1 MIQINRFLV
10 PSSAEDEWKAVRR
23 TGITATAVAK
33 AATPAGFKQFLEE
46 LESPVEVAD
55 TPFMKFGRDNES
67 WIVRS
72 LKNEYGVLP
81 NDWLIAHE
89 KHDWMMAT
97 PDGLS
102 LDHSRIVEVK
112 TTGKDWGEWSKVP
125 IGYRRQV
132 QWQLEVTGATDCVFA
147 WVVRKELADGSLV
160 PAWFEPKVVVV
171 ERDEKMIEELLD
183 VADRLR
189 MDAVYRS
196 WNRK

>member
-10 PSSAEDEWKAVRR
+10 PSTAEAEWKAVRN
-23 TGITATAVAK
+23 TGITATTVAK
-33 AATPAGFKQFLEE
+33 AATDSGFKQVIEDMAE
-46 LESPVEVAD
+46 PVEVAD
-55 TPFMKFGRDNES
+55 NPFMKFGRDNEE

-72 LKNEYGVLP
+72 LKDEYGVLP
-81 NDWLIAHE
+81 NNWLIAHE

-102 LDHSRIVEVK
+102 LSHDRIAEVK
-112 TTGKDWGEWSKVP
+112 TTGKDWDGWSKVP
-125 IGYRRQV
+125 IQYRRQV
-132 QWQLEVTGATDCVFA
+132 QWQLEVTGASDCVFA
-147 WVVRKELADGSLV
+147 WMLRKENLDGEFV
-160 PAWFEPKVVVV
+160 PAWFEPKVVLV